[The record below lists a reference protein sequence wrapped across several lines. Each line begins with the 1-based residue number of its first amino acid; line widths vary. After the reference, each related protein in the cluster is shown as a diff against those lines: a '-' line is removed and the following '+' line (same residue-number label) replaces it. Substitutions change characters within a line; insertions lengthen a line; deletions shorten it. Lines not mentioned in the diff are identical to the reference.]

1 MCINKVSQV
10 CSQDHEC
17 QHVFLL
23 IDLFCV
29 YLKSL
34 KLLKEYIEWQVKRK
48 NNKWT
53 IKQLVFVSQDSGSA
67 VTFIKQDQ
75 RKFKFKIKL
84 IMQVD

>member
-1 MCINKVSQV
+1 MPAC
-10 CSQDHEC
+10 
-17 QHVFLL
+17 FLL